1 MAFENKKICITGHT
15 KGVGKAIKERLE
27 QNHYT
32 VGGGSRKNGINV
44 GKPKSVINWIL
55 KEDPDVFINNVYWPD
70 SQAKICYQLYN
81 KWQSEKKHIINM
93 SSTSGMAHT
102 NFNEMANS
110 DITRAFYN
118 EFWGPYVSE
127 KNRLDFIGKQ
137 LSHKFSRKFPCK
149 VTSMMPGFV
158 DTNAV
163 ALFKPVFTP
172 ESFLT
177 PEEVAQQVHWLIEQ
191 PDHIHIHQLAFGTYF
206 EISQAAAR
214 QRLKDFENMVEEEQN
229 NAYGLDEKAVE
240 AGKEGRE
247 ALKKLINKRIMQTT
261 PDVSRKTRDAI
272 EQLQQETY
280 DGKEE

>member
-32 VGGGSRKNGINV
+32 VVGGSRKNGINV

-102 NFNEMANS
+102 NFNEMSNS

-118 EFWGPYVSE
+118 EFW
-127 KNRLDFIGKQ
+127 
-137 LSHKFSRKFPCK
+137 
-149 VTSMMPGFV
+149 
-158 DTNAV
+158 
-163 ALFKPVFTP
+163 
-172 ESFLT
+172 
-177 PEEVAQQVHWLIEQ
+177 
-191 PDHIHIHQLAFGTYF
+191 
-206 EISQAAAR
+206 
-214 QRLKDFENMVEEEQN
+214 
-229 NAYGLDEKAVE
+229 
-240 AGKEGRE
+240 
-247 ALKKLINKRIMQTT
+247 
-261 PDVSRKTRDAI
+261 
-272 EQLQQETY
+272 
-280 DGKEE
+280 